1 MQLRPYP
8 SSSKKTG
15 GGGDPSTS
23 GMTDNA
29 KKKIA
34 MLQSMGTQTGS
45 KDAIADSIAVYN
57 ATGEIS
63 DAEAR
68 YMCKYFG
75 IDPDEWME

>member
-1 MQLRPYP
+1 
-8 SSSKKTG
+8 
-15 GGGDPSTS
+15 
-23 GMTDNA
+23 
-29 KKKIA
+29 

-68 YMCKYFG
+68 YMFKYFG